1 MEREHKQWDASERI
15 ATTVRVGV
23 LCWAGAILTTSYLNL
38 GKPSADL
45 TFPAS
50 VFSAALASFG
60 IERTNGNG
68 NGNGKKNCK
77 PGVTTSLKEKSDSVG
92 IK

>member
-1 MEREHKQWDASERI
+1 MAEPSKDHSMDRVAMFVRI
-15 ATTVRVGV
+15 GV
-23 LCWAGAILTTSYLNL
+23 LAWSGAILTTSYLNL

-60 IERTNGNG
+60 IERNNGNG
-68 NGNGKKNCK
+68 NSKDKGSKSK
-77 PGVTTSLKEKSDSVG
+77 PPSVTGSTSQVSK
-92 IK
+92 

>member
-1 MEREHKQWDASERI
+1 MDGAERI

-60 IERTNGNG
+60 IERANGDKD
-68 NGNGKKNCK
+68 KKLIK
-77 PGVTTSLKEKSDSVG
+77 RSPSVSKATTPSSK
-92 IK
+92 

>member
-1 MEREHKQWDASERI
+1 MEKEHKWDASERI

-68 NGNGKKNCK
+68 KKSGK

>member
-1 MEREHKQWDASERI
+1 MAEPAKDRSMDRVAMFVRI
-15 ATTVRVGV
+15 GV
-23 LCWAGAILTTSYLNL
+23 LAWSGAILTTSYLNL

-60 IERTNGNG
+60 IERNSGTGEN
-68 NGNGKKNCK
+68 KKPPAK
-77 PGVTTSLKEKSDSVG
+77 TPRLRKEPDPFKR
-92 IK
+92 

>member
-1 MEREHKQWDASERI
+1 MAEPAKDHSMDRVAMFVRI
-15 ATTVRVGV
+15 GV
-23 LCWAGAILTTSYLNL
+23 LAWSGAILTTSYLNL

-60 IERTNGNG
+60 IERNNGNG
-68 NGNGKKNCK
+68 N
-77 PGVTTSLKEKSDSVG
+77 SKEKGSKSKPPSVSG
-92 IK
+92 STSQISK

>member
-1 MEREHKQWDASERI
+1 MERKPHVMDGAERV

-60 IERTNGNG
+60 IERANGDKD
-68 NGNGKKNCK
+68 KKLIK
-77 PGVTTSLKEKSDSVG
+77 RSPSVSKATTSSSK
-92 IK
+92 

>member
-1 MEREHKQWDASERI
+1 MERKPHVMDCAERI
-15 ATTVRVGV
+15 ATMVRVGV
-23 LCWAGAILTTSYLNL
+23 LRWAGAILTTSYLNL

-60 IERTNGNG
+60 IERNSGD
-68 NGNGKKNCK
+68 KNK
-77 PGVTTSLKEKSDSVG
+77 EAQKRSPSVSKATTSSSK
-92 IK
+92 

>member
-1 MEREHKQWDASERI
+1 MADPAKDRSMDRVAMFVRI
-15 ATTVRVGV
+15 GV
-23 LCWAGAILTTSYLNL
+23 LAWSGAILTTSYLNL

-60 IERTNGNG
+60 IERNNGNSE
-68 NGNGKKNCK
+68 NKKPPTK
-77 PGVTTSLKEKSDSVG
+77 TPRLRKEPDPFKR
-92 IK
+92 